1 MQVAATIIPNLYR
14 DSVSL
19 LQLSAR
25 ISSLPGI
32 TRASAVMATPAN
44 LALLGEAGLLK
55 GNPAAR
61 SNDLLIV
68 IEGADDGAI
77 SDAMAEVQAVLR
89 QSRSASTA
97 GGSAR
102 NIAPKSIEMGREDM
116 PEANLAL
123 ISTPGEYA
131 AAEAMK
137 ALRLGLHVMLFSDNV
152 AIPEEIALKQWARV
166 HDLIVMGPDCGT
178 AIINGIPLGFANKVR
193 RGPIGVVAASGTGLQ
208 QVTCLVDRAQLGIS
222 QAIGTGGHD
231 LKAEVGGITMLQG
244 LAALADDPQ
253 TKVIVLISKPPSP
266 DIARKVCEAA
276 EKTSKPVVVNFL
288 GADPNIARAHQK
300 LHFAE
305 TLEDAAASAVALVR
319 GQVPA
324 GSGKK
329 SSPTFEFM
337 DQEKA
342 NLSPGQRYLR
352 GLYSGGTFCYEALLL
367 LSKTIG
373 PVWSTT
379 PLDRNYAL
387 EDVWNSREHTVIDLG
402 DDFFTR
408 GRAHPMIDQRLRNER
423 IIKEASDP
431 ETAVILFDVVL
442 GYGSHMDPATEIAA
456 VIKQGRAHAAKQNR
470 YVSFVASVCGTS
482 DDPQNLDRQEAA
494 LREVGV
500 HVAQSNAEAVRAAA
514 QFITARTDHN
524 SNAPG
529 DASRIPSLSNARSR
543 S

>member
-1 MQVAATIIPNLYR
+1 MKVADTIIPNLYR

-55 GNPAAR
+55 GNPAGR
-61 SNDLLIV
+61 PNDLLIV

-89 QSRSASTA
+89 QPRSASTA
-97 GGSAR
+97 VGSAR

-137 ALRLGLHVMLFSDNV
+137 ALRLGLHVMLFSANV
-152 AIPEEIALKQWARV
+152 AIREEIALKQWARA
-166 HDLIVMGPDCGT
+166 HDLMVMGPDCGT
-178 AIINGIPLGFANKVR
+178 AIINGVPLGFANKVR

-276 EKTSKPVVVNFL
+276 EKTGKPVVVNFL
-288 GADPNIARAHQK
+288 GADPNIARAHQN

-319 GQVPA
+319 GQAQA

-329 SSPTFEFM
+329 SPPAFEFT

-342 NLSPGQRYLR
+342 NLTPGQRYLR

-387 EDVWNSREHTVIDLG
+387 EDVWSSREHTVIDLG

-442 GYGSHMDPATEIAA
+442 GYGSHMDPATEMAV
-456 VIKQGRAHAAKQNR
+456 VIKQGRAQAAKQNR

-482 DDPQNLDRQEAA
+482 ADPQNLDRQEAA

-514 QFITARTDHN
+514 QLITARTDHN
-524 SNAPG
+524 SNG
-529 DASRIPSLSNARSR
+529 
-543 S
+543 